1 MTTDSQQQKGEDLIN
16 VNNTVILTNLPEGQH
31 VKLRD
36 GSIAEVVANPRDG
49 GWVRVRFL
57 EAPNA
62 PSIVGSEDMAFATDV
77 VGILETPGDNACRT
91 RRKRRARPRPTSRSL

>member
-36 GSIAEVVANPRDG
+36 GSIAGGRRQPTGWRMGARQVPGSPR
-49 GWVRVRFL
+49 L
-57 EAPNA
+57 P
-62 PSIVGSEDMAFATDV
+62 
-77 VGILETPGDNACRT
+77 LH
-91 RRKRRARPRPTSRSL
+91 RRH